1 MLEKNSI
8 YFVNHASIL
17 LKGESKGLLTD
28 PWYWGDCF
36 NKGWLLLYNNT
47 DNEIITI
54 LKATKAIWISHEHPD
69 HFSVPFY
76 LKFGNL
82 IKNLKIKIYFQR
94 TKDKRLINFLI
105 KNGFCV
111 IEVKEGQEIILEEN
125 FSFRVV
131 KSEFY
136 DSALIAKINNKI
148 IFNLNDCP
156 LHDKEEISSFKS
168 RFGPCDILLTQFSY
182 AAWKGGSKNKK
193 WRITAAKEKL
203 NAMYLQS
210 KILEAKILIP
220 FASFIRFANAENLYL
235 NDAINTP
242 KKVLNFFTSKK
253 VSTNCCF
260 MKPLDFLNLNSFNNS
275 LNLDAVRFW
284 EKKFSRISELNPIHF
299 LNSNSLDDVEKNFKI
314 YTERVRRNNSW
325 ILMFLLQK
333 VRLGSFFK
341 PTIIRLSDLDCN
353 IYIDLVSED
362 IHITNKIP
370 DITMHSQSLIFIF
383 QHPFGFDTLTINGCF
398 HVKSFSSFQ
407 NFTKTF
413 AIENLNNLGYRLSLS
428 LFFRLDLIFLFFSRL
443 KKVRGQM

>member
-1 MLEKNSI
+1 MLRKNSI

-54 LKATKAIWISHEHPD
+54 LNATNAIWISHEHPD

-82 IKNLKIKIYFQR
+82 IKKLNIQIYFQH

-111 IEVKEGQEIILEEN
+111 IEVNEGQEIIFEEN

-136 DSALIAKINNKI
+136 DSALICKINNKI

-156 LHDKEEISSFKS
+156 LHNESKISSFKS
-168 RFGPCDILLTQFSY
+168 RFGSCDVLLTQFSY
-182 AAWKGGSKNKK
+182 AAWKGGSKNIK
-193 WRITAAKEKL
+193 WRFNAAKEKL
-203 NAMYLQS
+203 NTMYLQS

-220 FASFIRFANAENLYL
+220 FASFIRFANAENIYL
-235 NDAINTP
+235 NDAINSP
-242 KKVLNFFTSKK
+242 KKVLNFFASKK
-253 VSTNCCF
+253 FSINCLF
-260 MKPLDFLNLNSFNNS
+260 MKPLDFLRLDS
-275 LNLDAVRFW
+275 LIKSSNLDAILFW
-284 EKKFSRISELNPIHF
+284 EKKFSRIPELKPIHF
-299 LNSNSLDDVEKNFKI
+299 LNNNSFDDLKKNFKI
-314 YTERVRRNNSW
+314 YSERVRRNNSW

-333 VRLGSFFK
+333 LRWGNFFK

-353 IYIDLVSED
+353 IYIDLVCED
-362 IHITNKIP
+362 FHITTKIP

-398 HVKSFSSFQ
+398 DVKSFSRFQ

-413 AIENLNNLGYRLSLS
+413 AIENLNNLGYQLSLL

-443 KKVRGQM
+443 KIVRRQM